1 MGFESTPIKDLF
13 VYIPRVFEDD
23 RGYFY
28 ESYNKNIFEKANI
41 GCEFVQHNQ
50 SKSSYGTIRGLHL
63 QTGDHAQA
71 KLVRVIQGEVLD
83 VAVDLRPDSV
93 TFGQHFS
100 IILSEDNHK
109 QLFIPRG
116 FGHGFSVLS
125 ETAIFT
131 YSCDNFYNK
140 ESEAGI
146 IYSDADLNI
155 DWRVPQDKIN
165 ISEKDKLLTSFFDY
179 KKEQGIA

>member
-1 MGFESTPIKDLF
+1 MGFESTPIKDLYVF
-13 VYIPRVFEDD
+13 TPQVFEDD

-28 ESYNKNIFEKANI
+28 ESYNKNTFKEANI
-41 GCEFVQHNQ
+41 TCEFVQHNQ
-50 SKSSYGTIRGLHL
+50 SKSTYGTIRGIHL
-63 QTGDHAQA
+63 QRGDHAQA

-83 VAVDLRPDSV
+83 VAVDLRPSSV
-93 TFGQHFS
+93 TFGQSFS
-100 IILSEDNHK
+100 VVLSSDNHK
-109 QLFIPRG
+109 QLFVPRG

-131 YSCDNFYNK
+131 YNVDNFYNK

-146 IYSDADLNI
+146 IFSDADLNI
-155 DWRVPQDKIN
+155 DWRIPQDKIN
-165 ISEKDKLLTSFFDY
+165 ISEKDKLLPSFVDY